1 MMNKAECLPHRREP
15 IERFFDK
22 ESLRRD
28 LVSRDPILKYE
39 QDMRQKAVVE
49 LIEPKAG
56 ELILDIG
63 CGSARDL
70 VVFAN
75 TGAICIG
82 IDFSSG
88 MLSQGR
94 EAINKIEIGNVHLIR
109 ADANQL
115 PFKSAVFDK
124 VSCSEVIE
132 HLPNWEDAIAEMNRV
147 LKMGAKL
154 VITTPNRHSLYGF
167 TKKLT
172 DSLRFVGITLHP
184 YDEWKTQNEVIM
196 VFERYNMSLDKK
208 LGICFIPGALTHF
221 LPRGAKKLIVK
232 IFSQIEKHL
241 RSKFTGKGYMI
252 GLRCFKRPTF

>member
-1 MMNKAECLPHRREP
+1 MTNKAEYLPHKKAE

-22 ESLRRD
+22 ASVGRNLM
-28 LVSRDPILKYE
+28 LRDPILKYE
-39 QDMRQKAVVE
+39 QDMRQKAIME
-49 LIEPKAG
+49 LLEPNEG

-70 VVFAN
+70 KVFADS
-75 TGAICIG
+75 GAICVG

-94 EAINKIEIGNVHLIR
+94 EAINKIEARNIHLIR
-109 ADANQL
+109 ADANKL
-115 PFKSAVFDK
+115 PFKAAVFDK

-147 LKMGAKL
+147 LKMEVKL

-172 DSLRFVGITLHP
+172 DLLRFAGITFHP
-184 YDEWKTQNEVIM
+184 YDEWKTQNEVMMILEKYDM
-196 VFERYNMSLDKK
+196 LVDKK
-208 LGICFIPGALTHF
+208 IGICFIPSALTYF
-221 LPRGAKKLIVK
+221 LPKRAKKLVVRIS
-232 IFSQIEKHL
+232 SQIEKRL
-241 RSKFTGKGYMI
+241 RSRFTGKGYMI
-252 GLRCFKRPTF
+252 GLRAIRRAKV